1 MIPFFLLSGALGKR
15 AIPDKERAGEEEKET
30 VFQKTPQ
37 ILCGVFFRGGRGEE
51 RFASSLGSF
60 QCFFHIGQQF
70 TDRVLVPCGK

>member
-1 MIPFFLLSGALGKR
+1 MIPFFLLSGALEKR

-30 VFQKTPQ
+30 VFQKNAAEY
-37 ILCGVFFRGGRGEE
+37 LRRFFRGGRSEE
-51 RFASSLGSF
+51 GFVSSLGSF